1 MLKKANQKITRYE
14 YESVYGLYYVDIIE
28 TDTEFDAWITG
39 ERSGLSSFIF
49 GELKENTCFGKP
61 VTVSRCDFMT
71 MVETLVDEYIED
83 WEDELQRINEMD
95 EARLY
100 ES

>member
-28 TDTEFDAWITG
+28 TDTEYEAWITG
-39 ERSGLSSFIF
+39 SDSGLSSFMF
-49 GELKENTCFGKP
+49 GESKANPENGYANP
-61 VTVSRCDFMT
+61 VEGFAMD
-71 MVETLVDEYIED
+71 VEALVDGYIED

-95 EARLY
+95 EARIF